1 MYYVKLLIGNPA
13 LLKGN
18 RGKLAIVGVS
28 EDLELTIDYRDKAF
42 EIACREFKLK
52 PDESIILDWQLLG
65 NDITF
70 IV

>member
-13 LLKGN
+13 LPK
-18 RGKLAIVGVS
+18 GKLAIVRVS

-52 PDESIILDWQLLG
+52 PDESIILGWQLLG
-65 NDITF
+65 EDITF
-70 IV
+70 II

>member
-13 LLKGN
+13 LPK
-18 RGKLAIVGVS
+18 GKLAIVGVS
-28 EDLELTIDYRDKAF
+28 ENLELTIDYREKAF

-70 IV
+70 II